1 MVSDPVKATVPEDI
15 FAGGGEM
22 GALMRNSFGDAER
35 SLDWSQTLLGPV
47 SQWAQSLKTAVSIIL
62 NSHYPM
68 LIWWGS
74 EYANLYNDAYRPILG
89 ASKHPQF
96 LGKSAKECW
105 AEVWDVIGPLAD
117 SVLTTGEPTWSDNL
131 LLMMDRY
138 GYVEETYFTFS
149 YSPIRDESGGV
160 GGVFCAVIETTERI
174 IGERRLR
181 TLRELASNTAQAKT
195 VKEACHIATQ
205 TLSHNPD
212 CIPFALLYLVEADG
226 KQARLVETTGIE
238 PGTLER
244 QELIDL
250 TQETDCWHLARVKR
264 TGQAEVVDDFT
275 TWFGAL
281 FGATGKE
288 PPNAALVMPIAQ
300 SGHKQQLAG
309 FLVVGI
315 SPRRAFDDDYRGF
328 FDLIAS
334 NVATAIANASAYEA
348 ERKRAE
354 ALAELDRAKTAF
366 FSNISH
372 EFRTPLTLMLGP
384 LEDVLTNPSSVL
396 PRHDREQL
404 EMVQRNGLRLLKLVN
419 SLLDFS
425 RIEAGRVQA
434 VYEPTDLA
442 MLTAELASVFRS
454 GIERAGL
461 RLLVNCPPLPEPVY
475 VDQEMWEKIVL
486 NLLSNAF
493 KFTFEGEIA
502 VTLRYCNDHVELDVR
517 DTGIGIPG
525 DELPHVF
532 ERFHRV
538 KGAQARTHE
547 GSGIGLSLV
556 QELVKLHGGTIQVS
570 SVVNQG
576 TCFTVLIPRGTAH
589 LPSERI
595 GATRSLA
602 STAVGATPYVEE
614 ALRWLPEEGTR
625 DSGQGTRDKG
635 RVLSISHPQSPI
647 PNPQSPIPNP
657 QSPIPNPQSPIPR
670 ILLADDNADMRD
682 YVKRLLSQRY
692 DVEAVANGT
701 EALATARAQLPDLIL
716 SDVMMPGM
724 DGFELLRELRADPH
738 TREIPMILLSAR
750 AGEESRIE
758 GLEAGADDYLV
769 KPFSGREL
777 LARVNANLEMARL
790 RQETTRRE
798 QELRAVSETAQRAA
812 EATRDQISNIL
823 ESITDAFVAF
833 DHQWR
838 YTYVNQQATKL
849 LHKTR
854 EELLGKQVWEEV
866 FPETVGNLA
875 YQEFHRAVT
884 EQVAVV
890 FEEFGQPIG
899 KWLEVHAYPSPDGL
913 AVYFRDISERKQA
926 EEALKE
932 QERKYRY
939 IFEAAGVAIF
949 EEDFSLVQE
958 AIAHLKAQGVQNFR
972 AYFAEH
978 PEFLRQAVDMVRIVN
993 VNDTAVRMF
1002 GAQNKNELLASLD
1015 QVFIPETLEV
1025 FVEELLALA
1034 NSETYFEA
1042 ETILQTIK
1050 GERLNVL
1057 FTITFPPPT
1066 AKFHSVLVSIMNITE
1081 RKQAEAAVQASEER
1095 FRSFVEANVVGILFS
1110 DVDGGISE
1118 ANDEFLRIVG
1128 YTQEDIKAGRLR
1140 WIDITPPEHLYLDEL
1155 AIAEAKEKGACTP
1168 YEKEYIRKDGSRV
1181 PVVIG
1186 YSLVGESRHKAI
1198 AFILDISERKQAL
1211 EALRH
1216 SEERFQAFMNNSP
1229 AASWMT
1235 DADGRVIYLSQ
1246 TYYRIFKLP
1255 TTDALGKSIFELY
1268 PTEIAQ
1274 QFLDNI
1280 RTVAQTK
1287 QVVEAIEHAPRTD
1300 GTLGDF
1306 LVYKFPIADV
1316 SGQCLVGGVAVDIT
1330 ERERALRERHLAE
1343 QALHRQTEQLIQ
1355 ANRIKDEFLAVLS
1368 HELRTPLNP
1377 ILGWSKLLRARKH
1390 DEATTA
1396 RALETIERNAKLQTE
1411 LIEDLLDVSRILQG
1425 KLSLKIGAVDLAS
1438 TIAAA
1443 IETVQLAAQA
1453 KSIQLV
1459 TVLEENIRQVSGDS
1473 GRLQQVVW
1481 NLLSNAIKFT
1491 PEGGQVEIRLESLGS
1506 VAQLQ
1511 VRDTGK
1517 GIALEFLPHVFEYF
1531 RQADA
1536 TTTRKFGGLGLGL
1549 AIVRHIVELHG
1560 GTVKAESLGEGLGA
1574 TFTVTLPV
1582 MKIHLHELQSDRQ
1595 SDEFPDLNGLKV
1607 LVVDDEVDTREL
1619 IAFILEQSGAEVTQV
1634 ASATEALQ
1642 ALTQFKPNVLLS
1654 DIGMP
1659 EVNGYMLMRQ
1669 IRAMPANL
1677 GGQIPAIALTAYAGD
1692 LDYQQ
1697 AIAAGFQQHIA
1708 KPVEPAALVAA
1719 VANLA
1724 DMLLR

>member
-35 SLDWSQTLLGPV
+35 SLHWSQTLLGPV

-68 LIWWGS
+68 FIWWGS

-96 LGKSAKECW
+96 LGQSAKECW
-105 AEVWDVIGPLAD
+105 AEVWDVVGPLAD
-117 SVLTTGEPTWSDNL
+117 SVLTTGQPTWSDNL

-138 GYVEETYFTFS
+138 GYLEETYFTFS

-181 TLRELASNTAQAKT
+181 TLRELASNTAEAKT

-226 KQARLVETTGIE
+226 KQARLVGTTGIE

-250 TQETDCWHLARVKR
+250 TQETDCWHLARVRR
-264 TGQAEVVDDFT
+264 TGQAEVVDDFAT
-275 TWFGAL
+275 QLGTL
-281 FGATGKE
+281 FGATGNE

-595 GATRSLA
+595 GATRLLA

-614 ALRWLPEEGTR
+614 ALRWLPQEEGE
-625 DSGQGTRDKG
+625 QGTRGDGERG
-635 RVLSISHPQSPI
+635 RIHPSTP
-647 PNPQSPIPNP
+647 PQKA
-657 QSPIPNPQSPIPR
+657 R

-692 DVEAVANGT
+692 DVETVANGT
-701 EALATARAQLPDLIL
+701 EALAAARAQLPDLIL
-716 SDVMMPGM
+716 SDVMMPGL
-724 DGFELLRELRADPH
+724 DGFELLRELRAEPH
-738 TREIPMILLSAR
+738 TRETPIILLSAR

-769 KPFSGREL
+769 KPFSGGEL

-978 PEFLRQAVDMVRIVN
+978 PEFLRQAVDMVRVLN

-1002 GAQNKNELLASLD
+1002 AAQNKNELLASLD

-1034 NSETYFEA
+1034 NCETYFES
-1042 ETILQTIK
+1042 ETILQTIN

-1057 FTITFPPPT
+1057 FTITFPPSC
-1066 AKFHSVLVSIMNITE
+1066 AKFHSVLVSIINITE
-1081 RKQAEAAVQASEER
+1081 RKHAEVAVQASEER
-1095 FRSFVEANVVGILFS
+1095 LRSFVEANVVGILFS

-1198 AFILDISERKQAL
+1198 AFILDISQRKQAL

-1280 RTVAQTK
+1280 RMVAQTN

-1343 QALHRQTEQLIQ
+1343 QALQRQTEQLIQ

-1377 ILGWSKLLRARKH
+1377 ILGWSKLLRTRKH

-1443 IETVQLAAQA
+1443 IETVRLAAQA

-1459 TVLEENIRQVSGDS
+1459 TVFEKNMRQVSGDS

-1491 PEGGQVEIRLESLGS
+1491 PEGGQVEIRLESVGS

-1517 GIALEFLPHVFEYF
+1517 GIPLEFLPHVFEYF
-1531 RQADA
+1531 RQADGS
-1536 TTTRKFGGLGLGL
+1536 TTRKFGGLGLGL

-1560 GTVKAESLGEGLGA
+1560 GTVKAESLGEGQGA
-1574 TFTVTLPV
+1574 TFRVTLPL
-1582 MKIHLHELQSDRQ
+1582 MKIHLHEQQSDTQ
-1595 SDEFPDLNGLKV
+1595 SDEFPDLNGVRV

-1642 ALTQFKPNVLLS
+1642 ALTQFQPNVLLS

-1669 IRAMPANL
+1669 IRAMPPEL

-1692 LDYQQ
+1692 VDYQQ

>member
-22 GALMRNSFGDAER
+22 GALMRNSYACGTALPNGDAER

-47 SQWAQSLKTAVSIIL
+47 SEWAQSLKTAVSIIL

-96 LGKSAKECW
+96 LGQSAKECW

-117 SVLTTGEPTWSDNL
+117 SVLTTGQPTWSDNL
-131 LLMMDRY
+131 LLMIDRY
-138 GYVEETYFTFS
+138 GYLEETYFTFS

-205 TLSHNPD
+205 TLYHNPG

-226 KQARLVETTGIE
+226 KQARLVGTMGIE
-238 PGTLER
+238 PGTPASLE
-244 QELIDL
+244 QIDL

-275 TWFGAL
+275 TRFGAL
-281 FGATGKE
+281 FGATGNE

-309 FLVVGI
+309 FLVAGI
-315 SPRRAFDDDYRGF
+315 SPRRSFDDDYRGF
-328 FDLIAS
+328 FDLITS
-334 NVATAIANASAYEA
+334 NVATAIANADVYEA

-354 ALAELDRAKTAF
+354 ALAELDRAKTTF

-372 EFRTPLTLMLGP
+372 ELRTPLTLMLGP

-396 PRHDREQL
+396 PKQEREEL

-434 VYEPTDLA
+434 VYQPTDLA

-461 RLLVNCPPLPEPVY
+461 RLLVNCPPLPELVY

-502 VTLRYCNDHVELDVR
+502 VTLRYCDDHVELDVR

-532 ERFHRV
+532 ERFYRV
-538 KGAQARTHE
+538 KGRQGRTHE

-570 SVVNQG
+570 SIVNQG
-576 TCFTVLIPRGTAH
+576 TCFTVLIPTGTAH
-589 LPSERI
+589 LPTERI

-614 ALRWLPEEGTR
+614 ALRWLPEEDGE
-625 DSGQGTRDKG
+625 QGSRGDGEQG
-635 RVLSISHPQSPI
+635 REGKLRPPQKA
-647 PNPQSPIPNP
+647 
-657 QSPIPNPQSPIPR
+657 R

-692 DVEAVANGT
+692 DVETVANGT
-701 EALATARAQLPDLIL
+701 EAFAAARAQVPDLIL
-716 SDVMMPGM
+716 SDVMMPGL
-724 DGFELLRELRADPH
+724 DGFGLLRELRADPH
-738 TREIPMILLSAR
+738 TREIPIILLSAR

-838 YTYVNQQATKL
+838 YTYVNQQATRL

-866 FPETVGNLA
+866 FPETVGSLA

-926 EEALKE
+926 EEALQE

-939 IFEAAGVAIF
+939 IFEAAGVAIW

-978 PEFLRQAVDMVRIVN
+978 PEFVQQAVDMVKIVN

-1015 QVFIPETLEV
+1015 QLFVSETLEV

-1034 NSETYFEA
+1034 SGKTYLES
-1042 ETILQTIK
+1042 ETILKTLQ

-1057 FTITFPPPT
+1057 FTMTFPPPT

-1095 FRSFVEANVVGILFS
+1095 LRSFVEANVVGIVFS

-1128 YTQEDIKAGRLR
+1128 YTQEDIEAGRLR

-1186 YSLVGESRHKAI
+1186 YSLVGESRHKAV

-1255 TTDALGKSIFELY
+1255 TDDAIGKSIFELY

-1280 RTVAQTK
+1280 RMVAQTN

-1343 QALHRQTEQLIQ
+1343 QALQRQTEQLIQ

-1425 KLSLKIGAVDLAS
+1425 KLTLKLGAVDLAS

-1459 TVLEENIRQVSGDS
+1459 TVFEENIGQVSGDS
-1473 GRLQQVVW
+1473 ARLQQVIW

-1560 GTVKAESLGEGLGA
+1560 GTVKAESLGEGQGA
-1574 TFTVTLPV
+1574 TFTVTLPL
-1582 MKIHLHELQSDRQ
+1582 MKIHLHEQQSDRQ

-1669 IRAMPANL
+1669 IRAMPPEL

-1692 LDYQQ
+1692 VDYQQ

-1724 DMLLR
+1724 DMSLR

>member
-1 MVSDPVKATVPEDI
+1 MSDPVKATVPEDI

-35 SLDWSQTLLGPV
+35 SLHWSQTLLGPV

-68 LIWWGS
+68 FIWWGS

-96 LGKSAKECW
+96 LGQSAKECW
-105 AEVWDVIGPLAD
+105 AEVWDVVGPLAD
-117 SVLTTGEPTWSDNL
+117 SVLTTGQPTWSDNL

-138 GYVEETYFTFS
+138 GYLEETYFTFS

-181 TLRELASNTAQAKT
+181 TLRELASNTAEAKT

-226 KQARLVETTGIE
+226 KQARLVGTTGIE

-250 TQETDCWHLARVKR
+250 TQETDCWHLARVRR
-264 TGQAEVVDDFT
+264 TGQAEVVDDFAT
-275 TWFGAL
+275 QLGTL
-281 FGATGKE
+281 FGATGNE

-595 GATRSLA
+595 GATRLLA

-614 ALRWLPEEGTR
+614 ALRWLPQEEGE
-625 DSGQGTRDKG
+625 QGTRGDGERG
-635 RVLSISHPQSPI
+635 RIHPSTP
-647 PNPQSPIPNP
+647 PQKA
-657 QSPIPNPQSPIPR
+657 R

-692 DVEAVANGT
+692 DVETVANGT
-701 EALATARAQLPDLIL
+701 EALAAARAQLPDLIL
-716 SDVMMPGM
+716 SDVMMPGL
-724 DGFELLRELRADPH
+724 DGFELLRELRAEPH
-738 TREIPMILLSAR
+738 TRETPIILLSAR

-769 KPFSGREL
+769 KPFSGGEL

-978 PEFLRQAVDMVRIVN
+978 PEFLRQAVDMVRVLN

-1002 GAQNKNELLASLD
+1002 AAQNKNELLASLD

-1034 NSETYFEA
+1034 NCETYFES
-1042 ETILQTIK
+1042 ETILQTIN

-1057 FTITFPPPT
+1057 FTITFPPSC
-1066 AKFHSVLVSIMNITE
+1066 AKFHSVLVSIINITE
-1081 RKQAEAAVQASEER
+1081 RKHAEVAVQASEER
-1095 FRSFVEANVVGILFS
+1095 LRSFVEANVVGILFS

-1198 AFILDISERKQAL
+1198 AFILDISQRKQAL

-1280 RTVAQTK
+1280 RMVAQTN

-1343 QALHRQTEQLIQ
+1343 QALQRQTEQLIQ

-1377 ILGWSKLLRARKH
+1377 ILGWSKLLRTRKH

-1443 IETVQLAAQA
+1443 IETVRLAAQA

-1459 TVLEENIRQVSGDS
+1459 TVFEKNMRQVSGDS

-1491 PEGGQVEIRLESLGS
+1491 PEGGQVEIRLESVGS

-1517 GIALEFLPHVFEYF
+1517 GIPLEFLPHVFEYF
-1531 RQADA
+1531 RQADGS
-1536 TTTRKFGGLGLGL
+1536 TTRKFGGLGLGL

-1560 GTVKAESLGEGLGA
+1560 GTVKAESLGEGQGA
-1574 TFTVTLPV
+1574 TFRVTLPL
-1582 MKIHLHELQSDRQ
+1582 MKIHLHEQQSDTQ
-1595 SDEFPDLNGLKV
+1595 SDEFPDLNGVRV

-1642 ALTQFKPNVLLS
+1642 ALTQFQPNVLLS

-1669 IRAMPANL
+1669 IRAMPPEL

-1692 LDYQQ
+1692 VDYQQ

>member
-1 MVSDPVKATVPEDI
+1 MSDPVKATVPEDI

-68 LIWWGS
+68 FIWWGS

-96 LGKSAKECW
+96 LGQSAKQCW

-117 SVLTTGEPTWSDNL
+117 SVLTTGQPTWSDNL
-131 LLMMDRY
+131 LLMIDRY

-181 TLRELASNTAQAKT
+181 SLRELASNTAEAKT

-226 KQARLVETTGIE
+226 KQARLVGTTGIE
-238 PGTLER
+238 PGTPASLE
-244 QELIDL
+244 QIDL

-264 TGQAEVVDDFT
+264 TGQAEVVDDFAT
-275 TWFGAL
+275 QFGSL
-281 FGATGKE
+281 FGATGKQ

-309 FLVVGI
+309 FLVAGI

-334 NVATAIANASAYEA
+334 NVATAIANANAYEA

-454 GIERAGL
+454 AIEQAGL

-502 VTLRYCNDHVELDVR
+502 VTLRYCDDHVELDVR
-517 DTGIGIPG
+517 DTGIGIPA
-525 DELPHVF
+525 DELPHMF
-532 ERFHRV
+532 ERFHRI

-570 SVVNQG
+570 SIVNQG
-576 TCFTVLIPRGTAH
+576 TCFTVLIPTGTAH
-589 LPSERI
+589 LPSEGI
-595 GATRSLA
+595 SATRSLA

-625 DSGQGTRDKG
+625 DSGQGTRESSAVRGFPPPVRLAFTEGVPKAYPKGDKG
-635 RVLSISHPQSPI
+635 RVLSISHPHYPLSPEGAPPSPI
-647 PNPQSPIPNP
+647 PNPHYPLSPEGAPP
-657 QSPIPNPQSPIPR
+657 SPIPR

-701 EALATARAQLPDLIL
+701 EALAAARAQVPDLIL
-716 SDVMMPGM
+716 SDVMMSGM

-738 TREIPMILLSAR
+738 TREIPIILLSAR

-790 RQETTRRE
+790 RQEATRRE
-798 QELRAVSETAQRAA
+798 RELRAVSETAQRTA
-812 EATRDQISNIL
+812 ETTRDQISNIL

-838 YTYVNQQATKL
+838 YTYVNQEATKL
-849 LHKTR
+849 LHKTP

-866 FPETVGNLA
+866 FPETVGSLA

-926 EEALKE
+926 EEAFKE

-972 AYFAEH
+972 TYFAEH
-978 PEFLRQAVDMVRIVN
+978 PEFVRQAVDMVRILN

-1002 GAQNKNELLASLD
+1002 RAQNKNELLASVD

-1034 NSETYFEA
+1034 HSETYFQS
-1042 ETILQTIK
+1042 ETILQTIN

-1081 RKQAEAAVQASEER
+1081 RKQA
-1095 FRSFVEANVVGILFS
+1095 
-1110 DVDGGISE
+1110 
-1118 ANDEFLRIVG
+1118 
-1128 YTQEDIKAGRLR
+1128 
-1140 WIDITPPEHLYLDEL
+1140 
-1155 AIAEAKEKGACTP
+1155 
-1168 YEKEYIRKDGSRV
+1168 
-1181 PVVIG
+1181 
-1186 YSLVGESRHKAI
+1186 
-1198 AFILDISERKQAL
+1198 L
-1211 EALRH
+1211 EALRQ
-1216 SEERFQAFMNNSP
+1216 SQERFQAFMNNSP
-1229 AASWMT
+1229 AASWIT

-1287 QVVEAIEHAPRTD
+1287 QVVEAIEHAPSTD

-1343 QALHRQTEQLIQ
+1343 QALMRQTEQLIQ

-1377 ILGWSKLLRARKH
+1377 ILGWSKLLRARKY

-1396 RALETIERNAKLQTE
+1396 RALETIERNAKLQIE

-1425 KLSLKIGAVDLAS
+1425 KLRLKIGAVDLAS

-1443 IETVQLAAQA
+1443 IQTVQLAAQA

-1459 TVLEENIRQVSGDS
+1459 TVFEEKMRQVSGDS

-1491 PEGGQVEIRLESLGS
+1491 PEGGQVEIRLESVGS

-1517 GIALEFLPHVFEYF
+1517 GIAVEFLPYVFDYF
-1531 RQADA
+1531 RQADGS
-1536 TTTRKFGGLGLGL
+1536 TTRKFGGLGLGL

-1560 GTVKAESLGEGLGA
+1560 GTVKAESLGEGQGA
-1574 TFTVTLPV
+1574 TFTVTLPL
-1582 MKIHLHELQSDRQ
+1582 MKIHLHEQQSDTQ
-1595 SDEFPDLNGLKV
+1595 SDEFPDLKGLKV

-1634 ASATEALQ
+1634 ASASEALQ
-1642 ALTQFKPNVLLS
+1642 VITQFQPNVLLS

-1669 IRAMPANL
+1669 IRAMPAEL

-1692 LDYQQ
+1692 VDYQQ

-1724 DMLLR
+1724 VKW